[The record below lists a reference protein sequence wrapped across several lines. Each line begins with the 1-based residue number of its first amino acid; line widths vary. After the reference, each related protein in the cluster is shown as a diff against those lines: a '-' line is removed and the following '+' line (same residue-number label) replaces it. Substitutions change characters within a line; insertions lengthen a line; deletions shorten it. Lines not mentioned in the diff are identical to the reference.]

1 NPWVSSNPTVASID
15 ALGNL
20 TANDKGSVNITY
32 TNSNGCSITRE
43 IDINVAPATPDS
55 ITGPGLVTPGS
66 TILFSV
72 PPISG
77 STQYAWSFPSGWT
90 ASSSDNIATAVPN
103 GKSGNVSVVASENGC
118 TSDTVLFLVTVDSTD
133 TDKDGIYDLLDL
145 DNDNDGILDTVE
157 AGACS
162 PTTMTCDTDGDG
174 TPNRFDLESDGDGI
188 TDVYEANGTDV
199 NKDGIADG
207 PVDGDGVPTSA
218 NGGLAPPDTDND
230 GKLDPY
236 DVDSDNDGIP
246 DSTEAGP
253 DPLTPKD
260 TDGDGTP
267 DFRELDSDND
277 GIPDSTEAGS
287 DPTNPRDTDGDG
299 HPDYNDLDS
308 DNDGITDKVEN
319 GSGPTEKD
327 TDGDKLPD
335 YLDLDSDA
343 DGITD
348 VLEADG
354 TDVNKDGRADG
365 TSDSNGIPSS
375 AVGGLTPPDTDNDGK
390 KDFQDVDADADGIPD
405 NVEGQDTYVAATG
418 KDTDK
423 DGIDDAYDGGNY
435 VTPTDTD
442 EDTKPDYRDL
452 DSDKDGIPDTVEKG
466 PDGNNPRNTDGVDK
480 PDYRDKDSDNDTIP
494 DVVEAID
501 GNTDP
506 ASPVDTD
513 KDGLPDYRDL
523 DSENDTIPDIDE
535 AGPNPNEPVNTDN
548 TDKPDFR
555 DEDSNNNGIPD
566 GETLLIWKKA
576 SPITKYSALGEMQ
589 VTFTIILTNQR
600 PEPITDVQIKENL
613 NSTFPSPMTFRLG
626 SVVSNG
632 VLRSSSS
639 FNGTTNINMLQSGI
653 TLAGYQ
659 QDSIMFTV
667 IFNPSTYS
675 GEIRNMAEGTAM
687 TKWWPVTRNSI
698 DIVNS
703 NGRKHG
709 PGDPT
714 ESQIPVIDFILP
726 DVITPNGDGFNDK
739 LIIQRPAGVKVKL
752 VVFSRWGS
760 TVYKNNDYQNDW
772 DGKVSGGGSSN
783 SDLAQGTYYYIV
795 EFTGAGITG
804 KTVKKSYLTV
814 KKNY

>member
-1 NPWVSSNPTVASID
+1 
-15 ALGNL
+15 
-20 TANDKGSVNITY
+20 
-32 TNSNGCSITRE
+32 
-43 IDINVAPATPDS
+43 
-55 ITGPGLVTPGS
+55 
-66 TILFSV
+66 
-72 PPISG
+72 
-77 STQYAWSFPSGWT
+77 
-90 ASSSDNIATAVPN
+90 
-103 GKSGNVSVVASENGC
+103 
-118 TSDTVLFLVTVDSTD
+118 
-133 TDKDGIYDLLDL
+133 
-145 DNDNDGILDTVE
+145 VE
-157 AGACS
+157 AGACT
-162 PTTMTCDTDGDG
+162 PTTITCDTDGDG
-174 TPNRFDLESDGDGI
+174 TPNRFDLDSDGDGI
-188 TDVYEANGTDV
+188 TDVYEADGTDV

-207 PVDGDGVPTSA
+207 PVDADGVPISA

-260 TDGDGTP
+260 TDGDGIP

-277 GIPDSTEAGS
+277 GIPDSTEAG
-287 DPTNPRDTDGDG
+287 PNPETPRDTDGDG
-299 HPDYNDLDS
+299 HPDYNDIDS
-308 DNDGITDKVEN
+308 DNDGITDSSEN
-319 GSGPTEKD
+319 GAGPAELD
-327 TDGDKLPD
+327 TDRDNIPD
-335 YLDLDSDA
+335 YLDLDSDS

-354 TDVNKDGRADG
+354 TDADKDGRADG
-365 TSDSNGIPSS
+365 TSDSDGIPSS
-375 AVGGLTPPDTDNDGK
+375 ANGGLTPPDTDNDGK
-390 KDFQDVDADADGIPD
+390 KDFQDVDSDGDGIPD
-405 NVEGQDTYVAATG
+405 NVEGQDTYIEATG

-423 DGIDDAYDGGNY
+423 DGIDDAYDNDGGTY
-435 VTPTDTD
+435 ISPVDTD

-452 DSDKDGIPDTVEKG
+452 DSDKDGIPDSVEKG

-494 DVVEAID
+494 DVVEAVD

-513 KDGLPDYRDL
+513 NDGLPDYRDL
-523 DSENDTIPDIDE
+523 DSEDDTIPDIDE
-535 AGPNPNEPVNTDN
+535 AGPNPNEPANTDGV
-548 TDKPDFR
+548 DKPDFR

-576 SPITKYSALGEMQ
+576 STPKMHSPMGEMEI
-589 VTFTIILTNQR
+589 TFTIILTNQR

-613 NSTFPSPMTFRLG
+613 NVTFPSPMTFRLG

-632 VLRSSSS
+632 ILTPSSS

-653 TLAGYQ
+653 TLQGYQ
-659 QDSIMFTV
+659 QDSIVFTV

-703 NGRKHG
+703 NGRRHG

-714 ESQIPVIDFILP
+714 ESQLPIVDIMLP

-739 LIIQRPAGVKVKL
+739 LFIQRPAGVKVSIM
-752 VVFSRWGS
+752 VFNRWGQA
-760 TVYKNNDYQNDW
+760 VYKSGDYQNDW
-772 DGKVSGGGSSN
+772 DGKITKGSTST
-783 SDLAQGTYYYIV
+783 DLVQGTYYYIA
-795 EFTGAGITG
+795 EFTGTGIVG
-804 KTVKKSYLTV
+804 KMAKKSYLTI
-814 KKNY
+814 KRTY